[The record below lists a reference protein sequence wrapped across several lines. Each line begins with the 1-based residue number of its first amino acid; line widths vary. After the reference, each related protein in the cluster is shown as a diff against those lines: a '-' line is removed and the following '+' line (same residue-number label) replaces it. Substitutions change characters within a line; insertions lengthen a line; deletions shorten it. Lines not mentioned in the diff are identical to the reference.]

1 MRLNLRV
8 GKMKRILRSDWL
20 RGSLARDFPRWP
32 RIFIYLFYLFIY
44 LSFWPYNRSFI
55 DQACSK
61 KMAAYSPRSI
71 FAFSLTKTSSG
82 SI

>member
-1 MRLNLRV
+1 
-8 GKMKRILRSDWL
+8 MKRIMRSDWL

-32 RIFIYLFYLFIY
+32 RKKK
-44 LSFWPYNRSFI
+44 LSFWPYNRSFV